1 MKNTFQKILLS
12 LILVIG
18 SLTFSG
24 CSDWFKDR
32 GDPIVIDV
40 NTPTGVTIVIP
51 GNQSILE
58 VGDTLQLDANVA
70 PDTAVQTVTWASN
83 NTLAAIVDASG
94 LVTAMGAGRVKI
106 TATSTVNT
114 EISGYAY
121 LTVVTPPVVVTG
133 IAISGS
139 DTVHVDETI
148 KLNYALTPIEA
159 TATVTWSVNNQAVA
173 TIDENG
179 RLTGVSEGTVF
190 VTVLTDNQISDSF
203 IVNVLPRVGTPTE
216 ITIIGR
222 SEVEVGQNIRL
233 VISALPLES
242 INSVVW
248 SSSDPMVAA
257 IDENGTIIGLSEGE
271 AVISAV
277 STMTAAVFTS
287 FKITVIDNSISTD
300 LQQGIIDVIAQTKG
314 SILGVSNYTFD
325 STAQKYTKYALGS
338 GFVYKAWFVLKDGSV
353 IYELDEIITFDE
365 VDKYCYYLVTNKHV
379 VEGSDAVKIYLWSE
393 DIEVPATLMQYD
405 DKVDLAVVYFEH
417 DRYIEPLAFADSDL
431 LQSGEFAIAIGNPSG
446 YEYSSSATFG
456 IISHPKRYVS
466 DDTDDDGVND
476 WDAEYIQHDVAINPG
491 NSGGPLLNLQGEVI
505 GINTMKFA
513 ATEIDSMGFSIPSNV
528 VSGLVGL
535 LEQGLK
541 PVRARL
547 GVTVIEVLDLL
558 DFPDPL
564 YPIPE
569 GVTYGLYVT
578 EVGAG
583 SVGAAGGILANDIIL
598 CFNGVS
604 LYRSLA
610 LRAELGKIIVGSGQ
624 QIEAEVLRNGETITL
639 TLTF

>member
-1 MKNTFQKILLS
+1 MRKTFQKILLS
-12 LILVIG
+12 LMLVIG
-18 SLTFSG
+18 SLTFAG
-24 CSDWFKDR
+24 CGDWFNDN

-40 NTPTGVTIVIP
+40 NTPTGVTIAIP

-58 VGDTLQLDANVA
+58 IGETLQLTANVA

-83 NTLAAIVDASG
+83 NTLAAIVDANG
-94 LVTAMGAGRVKI
+94 LLTAMGAGRVKI

-121 LTVVTPPVVVTG
+121 LTVVVPPVVVTG

-139 DTVHVDETI
+139 DTVHVGETI
-148 KLNYALTPIEA
+148 KLNYALTPTEA
-159 TATVTWSVNNQAVA
+159 TATVTWSVDNQTIA

-179 RLTGVSEGTVF
+179 RLTGVSEGTVS
-190 VTVLTDNQISDSF
+190 VTVLTDNQVSDSF
-203 IVNVLPRVGTPTE
+203 SVTVLPRVGTPTE

-222 SEVEVGQNIRL
+222 PEVEVGQNIRL

-248 SSSDPMVAA
+248 SSSDPTIAA
-257 IDENGTIIGLSEGE
+257 IDEKGIIIGLSEGE
-271 AVISAV
+271 VVISAV
-277 STMTAAVFTS
+277 STVTSAVFTS
-287 FKITVIDNSISTD
+287 FNITVIDNSISND
-300 LQQGIIDVIAQTKG
+300 FQQSIIDVIAQTKG

-325 STAQKYTKYALGS
+325 SDLQKNTKFALGS
-338 GFVYKAWFVLKDGSV
+338 GFVYKVWFVLKDGSV
-353 IYELDEIITFDE
+353 IYDLDEIITFDD

-379 VEGSDAVKIYLWSE
+379 VEGSDAVKIYLWQE

-417 DRYIEPLAFADSDL
+417 GRYIEPLAFADSDL

-456 IISHPKRYVS
+456 IISHPKRYIS
-466 DDTDDDGVND
+466 DDTDDDGIND

-491 NSGGPLLNLQGEVI
+491 NSGGPLLNLQGGVI

-578 EVGAG
+578 EVSAD
-583 SVGAAGGILANDIIL
+583 SVGEAGGILANDIIIS
-598 CFNGVS
+598 FNGVS

-624 QIEAEVLRNGETITL
+624 QIEVEVLRNGETIKL